1 MLDALDETIKSVL
14 REIGGLEADEVD
26 IAFDAPDR
34 EWAARVGKP
43 TVNCYLYD
51 IRENL
56 DLRGTEW
63 TVERGT
69 DGRTVAKRQAPRR
82 FDLSYVCTAW
92 TADVEDEHR
101 LLWRVLA
108 TMIRCPELPRH
119 LLQGGLARI
128 GWPVITEVAQPDGLL
143 RDPADVWSAL
153 DNRIRPSVNVVVTL
167 PLADSDPREAPLV
180 LTRRLRFRENGH
192 TTEYVQ
198 IAGTVTNEDGA
209 PVPDV
214 VVRVRDHAY
223 TTVSTPDGRFWLS
236 GLPTGTYTLIAE
248 AATAS
253 AQREVSVPGNEYDI
267 VLGSGSE
274 VVRQAAKTG
283 REEKA
288 TRPKKCRQSSAD
300 D

>member
-14 REIGGLEADEVD
+14 RELGGLDSDEVD
-26 IAFDAPDR
+26 IAFEAPDR

-56 DLRGTEW
+56 ERRQSLQW
-63 TVERGT
+63 TT
-69 DGRTVAKRQAPRR
+69 DRQSNGRALKRPAPRH

-108 TMIRCPELPRH
+108 TLIRCPELPPH
-119 LLQGGLARI
+119 LLQGNLAQI
-128 GWPVITEVAQPDGLL
+128 EWPVITEVAQPDGLL

-167 PLADSDPREAPLV
+167 PLDDRDPIEAPLV
-180 LTRRLRFRENGH
+180 LTRRLRFDENGR
-192 TTEYVQ
+192 TLEYIQ
-198 IAGTVTNEDGA
+198 IAGTVTGEDGK
-209 PVPDV
+209 PLPNV

-223 TTVSTPDGRFWLS
+223 ATVSTADGRFWLS
-236 GLPTGTYTLIAE
+236 GLPAGTYTLVAE
-248 AATAS
+248 AATTS
-253 AQREVSVPGNEYDI
+253 VQREVSVPGTGYDI
-267 VLGSGSE
+267 VVVGGSDVE
-274 VVRQAAKTG
+274 PETKQAG
-283 REEKA
+283 REA
-288 TRPKKCRQSSAD
+288 TRRKKGR
-300 D
+300 

>member
-1 MLDALDETIKSVL
+1 MLDALDETIKAVL
-14 REIGGLEADEVD
+14 RELGGLDPDEVD

-56 DLRGTEW
+56 DLRSTEW
-63 TVERGT
+63 TVERQSNGKAVT
-69 DGRTVAKRQAPRR
+69 KQAPRR

-119 LLQGGLARI
+119 LLQGSLAQVE
-128 GWPVITEVAQPDGLL
+128 WPVITEVAQPDGLL

-167 PLADSDPREAPLV
+167 PLADSDPREAPMV
-180 LTRRLRFRENGH
+180 LTRRLRFDENGH
-192 TTEYVQ
+192 TQEFIQ
-198 IAGTVTNEDGA
+198 IAGTVTGEDGK
-209 PVPDV
+209 PLPDV

-223 TTVSTPDGRFWLS
+223 ATVSSPHGRFWLS
-236 GLPTGTYTLIAE
+236 GLPAGTYTLVAE
-248 AATAS
+248 AGTTTVR
-253 AQREVSVPGNEYDI
+253 REVNVPGTEYDI
-267 VLGSGSE
+267 VVAGGSE
-274 VVRQAAKTG
+274 PEPEVKKAG
-283 REEKA
+283 RAA
-288 TRPKKCRQSSAD
+288 TRPKRSR
-300 D
+300 